1 MLCICAQQPVGGP
14 DDGGEEMHP
23 RSKATRRGP
32 MDEMRQLV
40 RNGGHIGAL
49 TASGRHIEF
58 LVPAHCR

>member
-1 MLCICAQQPVGGP
+1 MLCDCAQQLAGGP

-40 RNGGHIGAL
+40 CAGGTSWNLLQYDLG
-49 TASGRHIEF
+49 F
-58 LVPAHCR
+58 LVPAC